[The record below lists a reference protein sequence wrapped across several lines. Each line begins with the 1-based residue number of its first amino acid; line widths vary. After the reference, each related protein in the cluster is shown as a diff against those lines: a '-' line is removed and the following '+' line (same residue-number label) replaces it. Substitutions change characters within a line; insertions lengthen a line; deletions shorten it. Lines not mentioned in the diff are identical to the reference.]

1 MGRPICPSSPPR
13 NALAL
18 PSSDVLH
25 LALPRRP
32 PPRLPPTPSSSAG
45 APPPLRLLLRRDAG
59 ALPLFSD
66 SSAQIL
72 RRHQPRPLLHC
83 TARAQKALA
92 DRAGRVHPRRPPP
105 PTPPPSSAATNHR
118 PPLLSPSTS
127 PSPDALHLALPS
139 DRRVRRG
146 THRSMPRADGPAGGF
161 PGRVLAVLPQR
172 RHAYDRAVD
181 RLPPPAAPMIHDACG
196 GLVPEGSQ
204 RV

>member
-1 MGRPICPSSPPR
+1 MGRPTCPSSPPR

-66 SSAQIL
+66 SSSAQIL

-83 TARAQKALA
+83 TARAQGAGGSSRWSPSASIAATKPAPLLRA
-92 DRAGRVHPRRPPP
+92 DPPPP
-105 PTPPPSSAATNHR
+105 PTAGLPSPRPPPR
-118 PPLLSPSTS
+118 PPPTPSTS
-127 PSPDALHLALPS
+127 PFPLCDAGQ

-146 THRSMPRADGPAGGF
+146 THCSMPRADGPAGGF

-172 RHAYDRAVD
+172 RHAYDKAVD
-181 RLPPPAAPMIHDACG
+181 RLPPPAAPMT
-196 GLVPEGSQ
+196 PQ
-204 RV
+204 